1 MSSNIS
7 KSIAQA
13 ASAGLM
19 LGAMTAACGG
29 TAPPPTAP
37 TASAEPEAV
46 LPGAGA
52 GAKECC
58 KGKNE
63 CKGQGGCKTA
73 TNECAGLNEC
83 KLKGGCN
90 GHCPKE

>member
-1 MSSNIS
+1 MSFSFS

-19 LGAMTAACGG
+19 VGAMTAACGG
-29 TAPPPTAP
+29 TTPAPEAP
-37 TASAEPEAV
+37 TATAVPETA
-46 LPGAGA
+46 AA

-73 TNECAGLNEC
+73 TNECAGQNEC

>member
-1 MSSNIS
+1 MTSPLS

-19 LGAMTAACGG
+19 LGALTAACAGS
-29 TAPPPTAP
+29 TPPAESPA
-37 TASAEPEAV
+37 ANAEPEAT
-46 LPGAGA
+46 AA

-58 KGKNE
+58 KGKNG
-63 CKGQGGCKTA
+63 CKAQGGCKTDSNA
-73 TNECAGLNEC
+73 CAGLNEC

-90 GHCPKE
+90 GHCPTE